1 MTKRK
6 AAIGLL
12 RHGALKLDQF
22 HEITGWQY
30 WECRELLTS
39 LLDEGVLV
47 RPQRGVYQ
55 LAR

>member
-55 LAR
+55 LAE